1 MMEVQRSRYIRD
13 SLRPP
18 PRLFLSHCESI
29 GVSMRAVRFLTCSTA
44 FRDWFLRDFLAP
56 AIAQARHNA
65 VMPVRFTKLE

>member
-29 GVSMRAVRFLTCSTA
+29 GVSMRASTVPHLQHPR
-44 FRDWFLRDFLAP
+44 RDVPSRLPALLRESRA
-56 AIAQARHNA
+56 A
-65 VMPVRFTKLE
+65 